1 MASVGTET
9 GVEAIEALRAQWA
22 PQFNAGKV
30 DELGDLFYAEDARA
44 LPPNHEVVD
53 GRRAIADFLRQVRE
67 SGDVRF
73 DLGVIATVA
82 SGDLGYLVGTYVF
95 TDASGTSSNG
105 VTLEAY
111 RLQDDGS
118 WKCVADMW
126 HSSEAPATG

>member
-1 MASVGTET
+1 MASVSTET

-22 PQFNAGKV
+22 PHFNAGRI
-30 DELGDLFYAEDARA
+30 DQLSELFYTEDARA
-44 LPPNHEVVD
+44 LPPNHEVVN
-53 GRRAIADFLRQVRE
+53 GRPAIADFFRQVRE

-82 SGDLGYLVGTYVF
+82 SGDLGYLVGNYVF
-95 TDASGTSSNG
+95 TDASGTPSNG
-105 VTLEAY
+105 VTLETY